1 MLSTD
6 MRAMYQARLLDD
18 VRSVKYPSGQILDRI
33 EGSLRTTDDAVAYV
47 DALLEKVENKYPSLG
62 LLDRIDQ
69 VIQRVE
75 QAEMQRQS
83 RPALGR
89 G

>member
-6 MRAMYQARLLDD
+6 MRAMYHARLLDD

-33 EGSLRTTDDAVAYV
+33 EGSLRSTDDAIAYL
-47 DALLEKVENKYPSLG
+47 DALLEKVENKYASLQ

-69 VIQRVE
+69 LILRVE
-75 QAEMQRQS
+75 EAEMQSGS
-83 RPALGR
+83 RRALNR

>member
-6 MRAMYQARLLDD
+6 MSAMYQARLLDD

-33 EGSLRTTDDAVAYV
+33 EGALRTTDDAIAYV
-47 DALLEKVENKYPSLG
+47 DALLEKVEDKYPSLD

-69 VIQRVE
+69 VIRRVE
-75 QAEMQRQS
+75 QAEMQSES
-83 RPALGR
+83 RRSLQPG
-89 G
+89 